1 MIKKVA
7 SSRPEEQIVVIT
19 KNSHKKSFALREVVE
34 MLYDPRKI
42 VELNL
47 IDNVDRWARSEA

>member
-1 MIKKVA
+1 
-7 SSRPEEQIVVIT
+7 
-19 KNSHKKSFALREVVE
+19 

-47 IDNVDRWARSEA
+47 IDNISGWAKARMTAWRSERTEKS

>member
-1 MIKKVA
+1 MIKQVS
-7 SSRPEEQIVVIT
+7 SSRPREQIVVII
-19 KNSHKKSFALREVVE
+19 KNGQKKPFALREVAE

-47 IDNVDRWARSEA
+47 IDNVDLWARSKA